1 MKFHN
6 EEAEATLVC
15 QMILKPEH
23 IPNIY
28 DFIKPITF
36 TSNLYKTMYEI
47 VLKMQE
53 ENTFIDQGTFSLECK
68 DAGIDI
74 NLAMKVCDKTFS
86 ATNWKWYAEKIKQCY
101 VSNSIS
107 ERIREV
113 NEALRDDNGGEL
125 STKLIQELTN
135 VSADVSSCEVHDMQE
150 LCTDFIQHLDQIVQ
164 HKALFTGLPT
174 GLGNLD
180 EVISGLQNEYIVI
193 GARPSMGKTALGEQI
208 ALHIAGCTGQ
218 SEGLKVGFIELE
230 MSPSQLVE
238 RAIANMCNLPMS
250 KLRTGFL
257 SQAQL
262 GAVAMKTNT
271 LFEKNTFI
279 PVSCQSRN
287 IEDIIGTMRRLVRN
301 EGVKVIFVDHIGLIK
316 SAERYSS
323 KWELMGEI
331 SHTFQQIQREL
342 NIPVVVLSQVGRQA
356 EGAKSSLADLRGSGA
371 IEEDADTVMFIE
383 RNRSED
389 RNDEYIPTKIKVMK
403 NRNGACGTANVIFCP
418 KEVVF
423 IDDDGRF
430 GSGKDN
436 KGSPNMDK
444 AESLYRSKYVV
455 KKQMSPKEDFE
466 TNGFGYGEDE
476 LMPEMMF

>member
-6 EEAEATLVC
+6 EEAEATLLC
-15 QMILKPEH
+15 QMVLKPEL

-28 DFIKPITF
+28 DFIKPVTF
-36 TSNLYKTMYEI
+36 TSNLYRTMYEI
-47 VLKMQE
+47 VLKMQK

-68 DAGIDI
+68 QSGIDI

-86 ATNWKWYAEKIKQCY
+86 AANWKYYAEKIKQCF

-107 ERIREV
+107 QRLQEVKDDLRE
-113 NEALRDDNGGEL
+113 DNGGEL
-125 STKLIQELTN
+125 STRLIQELTN
-135 VSADVSSCEVHDMQE
+135 VSADVSSCEIHDMQD
-150 LCTDFIQHLDQIVQ
+150 LVTNFIQDLDLVVQ
-164 HKALFTGLPT
+164 KKQMFTGYPT
-174 GLGNLD
+174 GLANLD

-208 ALHIAGCTGQ
+208 ALNLAGCLGQ
-218 SEGLKVGFIELE
+218 NEGIKVGFIELE
-230 MSPSQLVE
+230 MSPKQLVE
-238 RAIANMCNLPMS
+238 RAIANMTKLPMS
-250 KLRTGFL
+250 KFRTGFL

-287 IEDIIGTMRRLVRN
+287 IDDIIGTMRRLVRN

-316 SAERYSS
+316 SSEKFGS

-331 SHTFQQIQREL
+331 SHTFQQVQREL

-383 RNRSED
+383 RKRAESQ
-389 RNDEYIPTKIKVMK
+389 NDTHIPTKINVMK
-403 NRNGACGTANVIFCP
+403 NRNGACGSANVIFCP
-418 KEVVF
+418 KEVMF
-423 IDDDGRF
+423 MDDKGQFDSEDN
-430 GSGKDN
+430 GSAPD
-436 KGSPNMDK
+436 MDK
-444 AESLYRSKYVV
+444 AEKKYRNTTYF

-466 TNGFGYGEDE
+466 TCGHGYEDWNQE
-476 LMPEMMF
+476 QPEMVF